1 MWQKRISH
9 LFNILGQL
17 SPYSQVTVESLARE
31 YNMSKGE
38 VRKDVDIILAANLG
52 VFIEE
57 DKIRISKY
65 GYKRIR
71 SWLLS

>member
-1 MWQKRISH
+1 MWQQKISH

-17 SPYSQVTVESLARE
+17 SPYSQVTIESLAKE
-31 YNMSKGE
+31 YKKAPRAIKKDLEILMS
-38 VRKDVDIILAANLG
+38 ANLG

-57 DKIRISKY
+57 DKIRISKH

-71 SWLLS
+71 SWVLS